1 MSYFPLFLNIIGA
14 RFFVVGS
21 GKIALAKVETILE
34 FGGEVVVLGGK
45 EESLSELPEGSSE
58 RELLQKPSRE
68 WVS

>member
-34 FGGEVVVLGGK
+34 FGGEVVVLGW
-45 EESLSELPEGSSE
+45 EEELGLVIVHFHVDMLDSNFK
-58 RELLQKPSRE
+58 KPRSC
-68 WVS
+68 